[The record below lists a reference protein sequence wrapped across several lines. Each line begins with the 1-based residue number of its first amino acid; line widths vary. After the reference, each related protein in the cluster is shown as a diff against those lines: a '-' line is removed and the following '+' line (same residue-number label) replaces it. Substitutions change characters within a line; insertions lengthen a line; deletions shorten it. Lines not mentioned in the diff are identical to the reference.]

1 MIYSIV
7 YIIMF
12 SGNYSFDYV
21 PWKLE
26 LAIVG
31 AFAAH
36 RGQHFAIHI
45 EYLRHKKRWRVG
57 MVTCVKS
64 GAYFN

>member
-1 MIYSIV
+1 MIC
-7 YIIMF
+7 
-12 SGNYSFDYV
+12 GKNSFDYS

-45 EYLRHKKRWRVG
+45 EYLRH
-57 MVTCVKS
+57 
-64 GAYFN
+64 